1 MNNKLDRKTAFK
13 DTLPTIF
20 GYIGI
25 GLAFGIIASSAGL
38 NIFLVGAMSLFIY
51 AGSAQFITVSMLS
64 AGAPIISIII
74 ATFLVNSRMILMSM
88 SVAPFFKEYSLFKNI
103 SIGSFLTDES
113 YALGMN
119 KQNYTNGKLSYEWFN
134 TANIISYM
142 TWGISSVLGL
152 DFALVAMFIG
162 LLYLQVISDFTI
174 KKKVQVIVIIVVL
187 FLVFFGMII
196 LPSNV
201 LIIIVTLIGCTI
213 GVVLKNVIH

>member
-1 MNNKLDRKTAFK
+1 
-13 DTLPTIF
+13 
-20 GYIGI
+20 
-25 GLAFGIIASSAGL
+25 
-38 NIFLVGAMSLFIY
+38 
-51 AGSAQFITVSMLS
+51 
-64 AGAPIISIII
+64 
-74 ATFLVNSRMILMSM
+74 MSM

-103 SIGSFLTDES
+103 SIGTFLTDES

-142 TWGISSVLGL
+142 TWGISSVIGALLGSVVKNPYGLGL

-162 LLYLQVISDFTI
+162 LLYLQVILDFTI
-174 KKKVQVIVIIVVL
+174 KKKVQVIVIIIVL
-187 FLVFFGMII
+187 FLVYFGMII

>member
-1 MNNKLDRKTAFK
+1 
-13 DTLPTIF
+13 
-20 GYIGI
+20 
-25 GLAFGIIASSAGL
+25 
-38 NIFLVGAMSLFIY
+38 
-51 AGSAQFITVSMLS
+51 MLS

-142 TWGISSVLGL
+142 TWGISSVIGALLGSVVKNPYGLGL

-174 KKKVQVIVIIVVL
+174 KKKVQIIVIIIVL

>member
-1 MNNKLDRKTAFK
+1 
-13 DTLPTIF
+13 
-20 GYIGI
+20 
-25 GLAFGIIASSAGL
+25 
-38 NIFLVGAMSLFIY
+38 
-51 AGSAQFITVSMLS
+51 VSMLS

-103 SIGSFLTDES
+103 SIGTFLTDES

-142 TWGISSVLGL
+142 TWGISSVIGALLGSVVKNPYGLGL

>member
-1 MNNKLDRKTAFK
+1 
-13 DTLPTIF
+13 
-20 GYIGI
+20 
-25 GLAFGIIASSAGL
+25 
-38 NIFLVGAMSLFIY
+38 
-51 AGSAQFITVSMLS
+51 MLS

-103 SIGSFLTDES
+103 SIGTFLTDES

-142 TWGISSVLGL
+142 TWGISSVIGALLGSVVKNPYGLGL

-174 KKKVQVIVIIVVL
+174 KKKVQVIVIIIVL